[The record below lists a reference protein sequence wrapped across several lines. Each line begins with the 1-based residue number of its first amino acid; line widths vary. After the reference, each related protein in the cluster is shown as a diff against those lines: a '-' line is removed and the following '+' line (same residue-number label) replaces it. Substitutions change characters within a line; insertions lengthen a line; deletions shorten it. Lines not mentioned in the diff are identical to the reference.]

1 MTAALLLAWLMVA
14 ALALAMAAAWLFLRK
29 KARRLQETERV
40 LRQIISEMP
49 VALCM
54 VDADL
59 RIYYRNQRFLDQLG
73 FSEQDVPSLREWAMQ
88 AYPDPAYREEAA
100 AQWKRSKA
108 AAVNGQIAAQPY
120 RITSRDG
127 AHHVMDVAGVIF
139 GKRLLVT
146 FEDHT
151 VHLAQNEL
159 LRKLAYVD
167 ALTGVP
173 NRRSFDE
180 TLAHEWIRCSR
191 SRLPLA
197 VLMLDIDHFKAY
209 NDGYG
214 HPRGDACLRQVAV
227 ALSACLGR
235 GPDLLARYGG
245 EEFVCLLPQCDLAG
259 AHTVAERLRQAVLE
273 QQIPHPRSP
282 VAPVLTI
289 SVGVAC
295 AVPQADGDPAALV
308 RQADAGLY
316 RSKSQGRNVVR
327 EAVQELENS

>member
-14 ALALAMAAAWLFLRK
+14 ALALAMAAAWLSLRR

-40 LRQIISEMP
+40 LRQIIGEMP

-73 FSEQDVPSLREWAMQ
+73 FSEQDVPSLREWAVQ
-88 AYPDPAYREEAA
+88 AYPDPAYRDEAA

-108 AAVNGQIAAQPY
+108 AAVNGQIAARPY

-127 AHHVMDVAGVIF
+127 AHHVMDVAGMVF
-139 GKRLLVT
+139 GERLLVT

-180 TLAHEWIRCSR
+180 ALAREWSRCGR

-209 NDGYG
+209 NDSHG
-214 HPRGDACLRQVAV
+214 HARGDACLRQVAA

-259 AHTVAERLRQAVLE
+259 ARAVAERLRQAVLE
-273 QQIPHPRSP
+273 QQIAHPRSP

-289 SVGVAC
+289 SVGIAC
-295 AVPQADGDPAALV
+295 VVPQAGGDPAALV

-316 RSKSQGRNVVR
+316 RSKSQGRNAAL
-327 EAVQELENS
+327 EALQCIQN